1 MRKLKEDKEIPGM
14 KWFKGGSV
22 YKPYFLSGQGVDAV
36 AVDSYVDKLVKEH
49 NNRFEIKD
57 PRITEELYFEIQY
70 WETGD
75 GDNVYVDILFNREFD
90 REMNADKWGE
100 KSYGATNEH
109 GYVEDLLNN
118 GGLEKLGITDAKITG
133 TGWDSSK
140 HVPRWSIELF
150 TFSDRNIDGTFKR
163 PNTSDAWT
171 SSHNVNGTEPFNKEE
186 GKEINKAVTDYI
198 IELLRANP
206 ARVYY
211 EPSKGVT
218 EVNITDSKTRS
229 YDPSWKG
236 SYTHNTGWFNF
247 TCYIEDAYDEN
258 AIDWR
263 GRQGDTFRADEDVIT
278 ALLRD
283 KAAETL
289 NDFLYEFNLEVV
301 PDGCKAE
308 WYHGSEAEDE
318 CGHWFDVSIK
328 FKEIGI
334 DPDKSYYAHKGNSF
348 KDYWPGSEP
357 EDLYKGKTFKRN
369 PKKIKEGLFDNV
381 EFGTELSTPP
391 MEKYKDVIVS
401 SIDEGIAN
409 RETPKETIENTIY
422 EVLRMYPEDNING
435 EILRDYVCKKVYE
448 RNPYEEEA
456 DEYLKE
462 SKNLK
467 ENYVTDEQRE
477 AALAKARAIH
487 NALVD
492 AGLQDIDMQLESFIS
507 NQPNEKAWYYTL
519 VDGTAEN
526 FVDER
531 TDEDWRQYLTES
543 KSLKEG
549 VILHF
554 DLEDGTHKALP
565 FDSEEEALEYMDSD
579 DFPIGEWVGSYDIE
593 TVKETKPVNGDDYN
607 YQVLKP
613 EDIEKLNDLV
623 KEIKDGN
630 EDGWCD
636 WIDLAIEIGRKYLG
650 KSLSRYG
657 EGEYTPFEDLINEC
671 ETFVYYKTPGIDKML
686 KKRLDF
692 QNEES
697 VEEK

>member
-1 MRKLKEDKEIPGM
+1 MRKLKEDKEVPGM
-14 KWFKGGSV
+14 KWFRGGPV
-22 YKPYFLSGQGVDAV
+22 FKPYFLSGVGVDAA
-36 AVDSYVDKLVKEH
+36 AVDSYIDKLVKEH

-57 PRITEELYFEIQY
+57 PRITEELYFEVKD
-70 WETGD
+70 WDTGD

-90 REMNADKWGE
+90 REMNAEKWGK

-118 GGLEKLGITDAKITG
+118 GYLEKLGITDAKITG
-133 TGWDSSK
+133 VGWDSSK

-163 PNTSDAWT
+163 PNTSDSWT

-186 GKEINKAVTDYI
+186 GKEISKAVTDYI

-211 EPSKGVT
+211 KPSKGVT
-218 EVNITDSKTRS
+218 EVNIVDYRTRS

-236 SYTHNTGWFNF
+236 SYTHNTGWFGF

-278 ALLRD
+278 SLLRD

-308 WYHGSEAEDE
+308 WYHGSEEDDE
-318 CGHWFDVSIK
+318 NGHLFDVSIK

-334 DPDKSYYAHKGNSF
+334 DPDKSYFAHQGNSF

-357 EDLYKGKTFKRN
+357 KDLYKGKTFKRN
-369 PKKIKEGLFDNV
+369 PKRIKEGLFDNV
-381 EFGTELSTPP
+381 EFGAELSTPP
-391 MEKYKDVIVS
+391 MEKYKDVVS
-401 SIDEGIAN
+401 MSIDEGILN

-422 EVLRMYPEDNING
+422 EVLRMFPEDNINN

-462 SKNLK
+462 SK
-467 ENYVTDEQRE
+467 
-477 AALAKARAIH
+477 
-487 NALVD
+487 
-492 AGLQDIDMQLESFIS
+492 
-507 NQPNEKAWYYTL
+507 
-519 VDGTAEN
+519 
-526 FVDER
+526 
-531 TDEDWRQYLTES
+531 
-543 KSLKEG
+543 SLKED

-565 FDSEEEALEYMDSD
+565 FKSKEEALEYLDSD
-579 DFPIGEWVGSYDIE
+579 DFPVGEWVGSYDIE
-593 TVKETKPVNGDDYN
+593 TVKETKPVNGDDYD

-613 EDIEKLNDLV
+613 EDVEKLNDLV

-630 EDGWCD
+630 EDGWVD
-636 WIDLAIEIGRKYLG
+636 WIDIAIEIGRKYLG

-671 ETFVYYKTPGIDKML
+671 ETFVYYKTPGIDRML
-686 KKRLDF
+686 KKRLDL
-692 QNEES
+692 QN
-697 VEEK
+697 

>member
-1 MRKLKEDKEIPGM
+1 MRKLKEDKEVPGM
-14 KWFKGGSV
+14 KWFRDGPV
-22 YKPYFLSGQGVDAV
+22 FKPHFLSGVGVDAA
-36 AVDSYVDKLVKEH
+36 AVDSYIDKLVKEH

-57 PRITEELYFEIQY
+57 PRITEELYFEVKD
-70 WETGD
+70 WDTGD

-90 REMNADKWGE
+90 REMNAEKWGK

-118 GGLEKLGITDAKITG
+118 GYLEKLGITDAKITG
-133 TGWDSSK
+133 VGWDSSK

-163 PNTSDAWT
+163 PNTSDSWT

-186 GKEINKAVTDYI
+186 GKEISKAVTDYI

-211 EPSKGVT
+211 KPSKGVT
-218 EVNITDSKTRS
+218 EANIIDSRTRS

-236 SYTHNTGWFNF
+236 SYTHNTGWFGF

-308 WYHGSEAEDE
+308 WYHGSEEDDE
-318 CGHWFDVSIK
+318 NGHCFDVSIK

-334 DPDKSYYAHKGNSF
+334 DSDKSYYAHKGNSF

-381 EFGTELSTPP
+381 EFGAELSTPS
-391 MEKYKDVIVS
+391 MEKYKDVIS
-401 SIDEGIAN
+401 MSIDEGILN

-422 EVLRMYPEDNING
+422 EVLRMFPEDNING

-462 SKNLK
+462 SKK
-467 ENYVTDEQRE
+467 
-477 AALAKARAIH
+477 
-487 NALVD
+487 
-492 AGLQDIDMQLESFIS
+492 
-507 NQPNEKAWYYTL
+507 
-519 VDGTAEN
+519 
-526 FVDER
+526 
-531 TDEDWRQYLTES
+531 LTES
-543 KSLKEG
+543 K

-565 FDSEEEALEYMDSD
+565 FDSEEDALEYLDSD
-579 DFPIGEWVGSYDIE
+579 DFPVGEWVGSYDIE
-593 TVKETKPVNGDDYN
+593 TVKEPKKEKPKAAEEDYEF
-607 YQVLKP
+607 QVLEP
-613 EDIEKLNDLV
+613 EDIEKLDELV
-623 KEIKDGN
+623 KEIKDHN

-636 WIDLAIEIGRKYLG
+636 WVECAVKVGRKYLG
-650 KSLSRYG
+650 DSLARYG
-657 EGEYTPFEDLINEC
+657 EGEYTPFEDLIDEC
-671 ETFVYYKTPGIDKML
+671 ETFVYYRTTVVDKML
-686 KKRLDF
+686 KKRLDL
-692 QNEES
+692 QN
-697 VEEK
+697 

>member
-1 MRKLKEDKEIPGM
+1 MRKLKEDKEVPGM
-14 KWFKGGSV
+14 KWFRGGPV
-22 YKPYFLSGQGVDAV
+22 FKPYFLSGAGVDAA
-36 AVDSYVDKLVKEH
+36 AVDSYIDKLVKEH

-57 PRITEELYFEIQY
+57 PRITEELYFEVKD
-70 WETGD
+70 WDTGD

-90 REMNADKWGE
+90 REMNAEKWGK

-118 GGLEKLGITDAKITG
+118 GYLEKLGITDAKITG
-133 TGWDSSK
+133 VGWDSSK

-163 PNTSDAWT
+163 PNTSDSWT

-186 GKEINKAVTDYI
+186 GKEISKAVTDYI

-211 EPSKGVT
+211 KPSKGVT
-218 EVNITDSKTRS
+218 EVNIVDYRTRS

-236 SYTHNTGWFNF
+236 SYTHNTGWFGF

-278 ALLRD
+278 SLLRD

-289 NDFLYEFNLEVV
+289 NDFLYEFNLEDV

-308 WYHGSEAEDE
+308 WYHGSEEDDE
-318 CGHWFDVSIK
+318 NGHLFDVSIK

-334 DPDKSYYAHKGNSF
+334 DPDKSYFAHQGNSF

-357 EDLYKGKTFKRN
+357 KDLYKGKTFKRN
-369 PKKIKEGLFDNV
+369 PKRIKEGLFDNV
-381 EFGTELSTPP
+381 EFGAELSTPP
-391 MEKYKDVIVS
+391 MEKYKDVVS
-401 SIDEGIAN
+401 MSIDEGILN

-422 EVLRMYPEDNING
+422 EVLRMFPEDNINN

-462 SKNLK
+462 SK
-467 ENYVTDEQRE
+467 
-477 AALAKARAIH
+477 
-487 NALVD
+487 
-492 AGLQDIDMQLESFIS
+492 
-507 NQPNEKAWYYTL
+507 
-519 VDGTAEN
+519 
-526 FVDER
+526 
-531 TDEDWRQYLTES
+531 
-543 KSLKEG
+543 SLKED

-565 FDSEEEALEYMDSD
+565 FKSKEEALEYLDSD
-579 DFPIGEWVGSYDIE
+579 DFPVGEWVGSYDIE
-593 TVKETKPVNGDDYN
+593 TVKETKPVNGDDYD

-613 EDIEKLNDLV
+613 EDVEKLNDLV

-630 EDGWCD
+630 EDGWVD
-636 WIDLAIEIGRKYLG
+636 WIDIAIEIGRKYLG

-671 ETFVYYKTPGIDKML
+671 ETFVYYKTPGIDRML
-686 KKRLDF
+686 KKRLDL
-692 QNEES
+692 QN
-697 VEEK
+697 

>member
-1 MRKLKEDKEIPGM
+1 MRKLKEDKEVPGM
-14 KWFKGGSV
+14 KWFRGGPV
-22 YKPYFLSGQGVDAV
+22 FKPYFLSGVGVDAA
-36 AVDSYVDKLVKEH
+36 AVDSYIDKLVKEH

-57 PRITEELYFEIQY
+57 PRITEELYFEVKD
-70 WETGD
+70 WDTGD

-90 REMNADKWGE
+90 REMNAEKWGK

-118 GGLEKLGITDAKITG
+118 GYLEKLGITDAKITG
-133 TGWDSSK
+133 VGWDSSK

-163 PNTSDAWT
+163 PNTSDSWT

-186 GKEINKAVTDYI
+186 GKEISKAVTDYI

-211 EPSKGVT
+211 KPSKGVT
-218 EVNITDSKTRS
+218 EVNIADYRTRS

-236 SYTHNTGWFNF
+236 SYTHNTGWFGF

-278 ALLRD
+278 SLLRD

-308 WYHGSEAEDE
+308 WYHGSEEDDE
-318 CGHWFDVSIK
+318 NGHLFDVSIK

-334 DPDKSYYAHKGNSF
+334 DPDKSYFAHQGNSF

-357 EDLYKGKTFKRN
+357 KDLYKGKTFKRN
-369 PKKIKEGLFDNV
+369 PKRIKEGLFDNV
-381 EFGTELSTPP
+381 EFGAELSTPP
-391 MEKYKDVIVS
+391 MEKYKDVVS
-401 SIDEGIAN
+401 MSIDEGILN

-422 EVLRMYPEDNING
+422 EVLRMFPEDNINN

-462 SKNLK
+462 SK
-467 ENYVTDEQRE
+467 
-477 AALAKARAIH
+477 
-487 NALVD
+487 
-492 AGLQDIDMQLESFIS
+492 
-507 NQPNEKAWYYTL
+507 
-519 VDGTAEN
+519 
-526 FVDER
+526 
-531 TDEDWRQYLTES
+531 
-543 KSLKEG
+543 SLKED

-565 FDSEEEALEYMDSD
+565 FKSKEEALEYLDSD
-579 DFPIGEWVGSYDIE
+579 DFPVGEWVGSYDIE
-593 TVKETKPVNGDDYN
+593 TVKETKPVNGDDYD
-607 YQVLKP
+607 YQVLQP
-613 EDIEKLNDLV
+613 EDVEKLNDLV

-630 EDGWCD
+630 EDGWVD

-671 ETFVYYKTPGIDKML
+671 ETFVYYKTPGIDRML
-686 KKRLDF
+686 KKRLDL
-692 QNEES
+692 QN
-697 VEEK
+697 